1 MLKTAGDLIKE
12 AQKSVECIDIAR
24 AKKIIEESEG
34 VVILDVRE
42 EGDAAASKLSD
53 SINISRGLVEMKL
66 PNQVP
71 DADTVI
77 LTHCGGGGRAT
88 LAAQSLK
95 SMGYKNVYAIT
106 APFDDILKALG

>member
-12 AQKSVECIDIAR
+12 AQQLVECVDIAQ
-24 AKKIIEESEG
+24 AKKIYDESDG

-42 EGDAAASKLSD
+42 ESDAATSKLNN
-53 SINISRGLVEMKL
+53 SINISRGLIEMKL
-66 PNQVP
+66 PNHYP
-71 DADTVI
+71 DANTLI

-95 SMGYKNVYAIT
+95 AMGYKRVYAIT
-106 APFDDILKALG
+106 APFDDILKAFG